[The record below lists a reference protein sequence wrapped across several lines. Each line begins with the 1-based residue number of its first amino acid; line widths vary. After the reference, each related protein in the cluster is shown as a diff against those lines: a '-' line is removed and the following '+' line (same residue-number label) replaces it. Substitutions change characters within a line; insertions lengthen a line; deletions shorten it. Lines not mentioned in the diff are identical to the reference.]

1 MPDGG
6 RTGTPNPSSGTKLQ
20 FGAHLPGRVFLIFS
34 EQQAQTVLS
43 AKTSFHNN
51 PAFLERNPRIFQRHP
66 LIFSNPSL
74 PSSLVRYHIIH
85 RTTYTYESPVT
96 VGHYTARL
104 EPRALPFQECPW
116 HEITIR
122 PIPMQRAERADSF
135 GNTCVYFEIEGSH
148 QKLEVI
154 ARSLVEVARGESI
167 SPSSTPAWETV
178 RDACRADR
186 ATASSLAGELAFA
199 SQLIPIG
206 SVFADYARPSFP
218 AHRPILE
225 AVCDLNRRIH
235 EDFIFDPAATDFA
248 TPVEQVL
255 KKRRGVCQDFAQV
268 MIACLRSLG
277 LPTRYVS
284 GYLETLPPPGQVKLV
299 GADASHAWVSVYCG
313 ETAGWMD
320 ADPTNNIL
328 PSDRHITVAWGRDFG
343 DVSPLRG
350 VTIGAGEQRLQV
362 AVDVLP
368 EAD

>member
-1 MPDGG
+1 VESLEFDFQHDC
-6 RTGTPNPSSGTKLQ
+6 TATTSWKESQDFSWKL
-20 FGAHLPGRVFLIFS
+20 GNLHHPI
-34 EQQAQTVLS
+34 
-43 AKTSFHNN
+43 
-51 PAFLERNPRIFQRHP
+51 PRQP
-66 LIFSNPSL
+66 P
-74 PSSLVRYHIIH
+74 VRYNIIH

-104 EPRALPFQECPW
+104 EPRAMPFQECPW

-122 PIPMQRAERADSF
+122 PIPMQRAERADYF

-154 ARSLVEVARGESI
+154 ARSLVEVAPNQVI
-167 SPSSTPAWETV
+167 DASTTPPWETV

-186 ATASSLAGELAFA
+186 ATTASMAGELAFP
-199 SQLIPIG
+199 SQLIPVG
-206 SVFADYARPSFP
+206 AAFADYARSSFP
-218 AHRPILE
+218 AQRPILE
-225 AVCDLNRRIH
+225 GVCDLNRRIN

-248 TPVEQVL
+248 TPVDQVL

-277 LPTRYVS
+277 IPARYVS

-299 GADASHAWVSVYCG
+299 GADASHAWVSVFCG
-313 ETAGWMD
+313 EKVGWMD

-328 PSDRHITVAWGRDFG
+328 PSDRHITVAWGRDFS

-368 EAD
+368 ERE